1 VRRKH
6 PLFLDITR
14 STFSSLERFA
24 EIWKFQNQL
33 RQERKW
39 LHMPLT
45 NNVTRMLAVKG
56 VAFEAHELPEEK
68 LGGMEAASLLNVDPS
83 HVFKTIVAL
92 RPDGGQPVLA
102 LVPSP
107 HQLELK
113 SVGRLLGSKKL
124 QLATLA
130 EAERLTGLQAGGISP
145 LALIGKGFEVVID
158 IYALSLEKIYL
169 SGGQRG
175 LNVSMT
181 PQVVIE
187 LTHAK
192 TGEISG

>member
-1 VRRKH
+1 
-6 PLFLDITR
+6 
-14 STFSSLERFA
+14 
-24 EIWKFQNQL
+24 
-33 RQERKW
+33 
-39 LHMPLT
+39 
-45 NNVTRMLAVKG
+45 MLAAKG
-56 VAFEAHELPEEK
+56 VAFETHELPEEK
-68 LGGMEAASLLNVDPS
+68 LGGMEAAAKLNVDPN

-92 RPDGGQPVLA
+92 RPDGGKPVLA

-107 HQLELK
+107 RQLELK
-113 SVGRLLGSKKL
+113 SVGRLLGGKKL

-130 EAERLTGLQAGGISP
+130 EAEKLTGLQAGGISP

-158 IYALSLEKIYL
+158 SSALSLEKIYL

-181 PQVVIE
+181 PQAVID

>member
-1 VRRKH
+1 MS
-6 PLFLDITR
+6 I
-14 STFSSLERFA
+14 
-24 EIWKFQNQL
+24 
-33 RQERKW
+33 
-39 LHMPLT
+39 T
-45 NNVTRMLAVKG
+45 NNVTRMLTAKG
-56 VAFEAHELPEEK
+56 VAFEAHELPEAK
-68 LGGMEAASLLNVDPS
+68 LGGMEAAAILNVDPNQ
-83 HVFKTIVAL
+83 VFKTIVAL
-92 RPDGGQPVLA
+92 RPDGGKPVLA

-107 HQLELK
+107 RQLELK
-113 SVGRLLGSKKL
+113 SVGRLLGGKKL

-130 EAERLTGLQAGGISP
+130 EAEKLTGLQAGGISP

-158 IYALSLEKIYL
+158 VSALALEKIYL

-175 LNVSMT
+175 LNLSMT

>member
-1 VRRKH
+1 
-6 PLFLDITR
+6 
-14 STFSSLERFA
+14 
-24 EIWKFQNQL
+24 
-33 RQERKW
+33 
-39 LHMPLT
+39 MPIT
-45 NNVTRMLAVKG
+45 NNVTRMLTAKG

-68 LGGMEAASLLNVDPS
+68 LGGIEAASLLNVDPNQM
-83 HVFKTIVAL
+83 FKTIVAL
-92 RPDGGQPVLA
+92 RPDGGKPVLA

-107 HQLELK
+107 RQLELK
-113 SVGRLLGSKKL
+113 SVGRLLGGKKL

-130 EAERLTGLQAGGISP
+130 EAEKLTGLQAGGISP